1 MPRTV
6 SSSDRPQTSGEGKA
20 WTGVFSILTNGS
32 SLAVV
37 NVLTVIVRL
46 GVVIMLARALG
57 PELYGDY
64 AYGFGLTMVAMGA
77 AMFGTNGLIIRDIA
91 REDGEHLPKNLEPA
105 LALRTVTSGF
115 AALAPLAVLA
125 VIGASA
131 SVWALTSIF
140 ALGLVFRSLSEL
152 FHGVLTG
159 RERGTLAA
167 QLSLVRLF
175 CEMAGVGAL
184 VFIGAPVWAFATLY
198 AACWA
203 LQLILLRR
211 AAGYVFPRRP
221 SLIALSWPLVRAGAP
236 LGLTASAGVWLVQSP
251 LIAAQG
257 AGLAPHQVGLIALAV
272 QLIAVSRLVPGAFV
286 MAALPLLARAQDRGD
301 GKDQAFFQLQ
311 FIVTWAL
318 GGLAV
323 LLSGPA
329 LQLVAPLIFGGRYG
343 DLAELATPMAVTL
356 LFWMLLMG
364 FETAALVQNRTM
376 EFCAV
381 LVGAG
386 LLVAALI
393 IQSPETGLGLPY
405 LWAAATACAA
415 ATVTA
420 LLLSIRAGRSRIEDI
435 AVHLFASTGLF
446 ALVQAAEVGLS
457 PSLAALAFI
466 LVLGAVSVFSLQRR
480 TQHSAASQ

>member
-6 SSSDRPQTSGEGKA
+6 SSSDRPHTPGEGRA

-32 SLAVV
+32 SLAAV

-46 GVVIMLARALG
+46 GVVVMLARALG

-64 AYGFGLTMVAMGA
+64 AYGLGLTMVALGA

-91 REDGEHLPKNLEPA
+91 RQDGEHLPENLESA
-105 LALRTVTSGF
+105 LALRTVTSGL

-125 VIGASA
+125 LIGAS
-131 SVWALTSIF
+131 SSIWMLTGIF
-140 ALGLVFRSLSEL
+140 ALGLIFRSLAEL

-167 QLSLVRLF
+167 QLSLIRLF
-175 CEMAGVGAL
+175 SEMAGVGAL
-184 VFIGAPVWAFATLY
+184 VLISAPVWAFALLY
-198 AACWA
+198 TACWA

-211 AAGYVFPRRP
+211 AAGYVFPRSP
-221 SLIALSWPLVRAGAP
+221 GLIASAWPLAKAGAP
-236 LGLTASAGVWLVQSP
+236 LGLTASAGVWLIQSP

-301 GKDQAFFQLQ
+301 GKDQTFFRLQ

-323 LLSGPA
+323 LLSGPV
-329 LQLVAPLIFGGRYG
+329 LQIMTPLIFGGRFS
-343 DLAELATPMAVTL
+343 DLAELATPMAVAL

-364 FETAALVQNRTM
+364 FETTALVQNRTM

-381 LVGAG
+381 LLGAG
-386 LLVAALI
+386 LLVAALL

-415 ATVTA
+415 ATAAA
-420 LLLSIRAGRSRIEDI
+420 LLLSIRAGRSRTEDV
-435 AVHLFASTGLF
+435 AVHLVAGTGLF
-446 ALVQAAEVGLS
+446 TLVHTVEAGLS
-457 PSLAALAFI
+457 HILAALAYI
-466 LVLGAVSVFSLQRR
+466 LVLGAVSVLSLQR